1 MSPASAAQAT
11 DWCWLAE
18 AWGSLSHDLGASGE
32 PPGRSLCHLISGIA
46 KPAPRPDPAPNA
58 SLILTDAACRR
69 ARVHGDRCP
78 PDRPFWCSP
87 APASSGLVMFVG
99 TRFRTRAVTA
109 RDARRV
115 SLRFVWGC
123 VPTQPLPRGEFCP
136 GPASLS
142 QAPRRGFSPA
152 FAPLIPREDRHAASG
167 AAVLW
172 PRRASALAVTHRRK
186 CGQSPICYN
195 DAGTA
200 VALVLWIDSCHRAS
214 AWVYLISHCVPR
226 PSEGEFVGEKNK
238 GKELDTTVH
247 LGHPR
252 A

>member
-1 MSPASAAQAT
+1 M
-11 DWCWLAE
+11 
-18 AWGSLSHDLGASGE
+18 
-32 PPGRSLCHLISGIA
+32 
-46 KPAPRPDPAPNA
+46 
-58 SLILTDAACRR
+58 
-69 ARVHGDRCP
+69 HGDRYP

-87 APASSGLVMFVG
+87 APASSGLIMFVG

-123 VPTQPLPRGEFCP
+123 VPTQPFGPRGEFCP

-186 CGQSPICYN
+186 CGQSPTCCN

-200 VALVLWIDSCHRAS
+200 VALVLWIDSCHRRAS
-214 AWVYLISHCVPR
+214 AWVYLIISRLCPSSVPTG
-226 PSEGEFVGEKNK
+226 PNANMWGEKK
-238 GKELDTTVH
+238 GGKCGKEVAPPPLH

>member
-1 MSPASAAQAT
+1 M
-11 DWCWLAE
+11 
-18 AWGSLSHDLGASGE
+18 
-32 PPGRSLCHLISGIA
+32 
-46 KPAPRPDPAPNA
+46 
-58 SLILTDAACRR
+58 
-69 ARVHGDRCP
+69 HGDRYP

-123 VPTQPLPRGEFCP
+123 VPTQPFGPRGEFYP

-186 CGQSPICYN
+186 CGQSPTCCN

-200 VALVLWIDSCHRAS
+200 AALVLWIDSCHRSVGLSHHLFALVSLVRPKAS
-214 AWVYLISHCVPR
+214 LWGEKKRRKCSKEVGGIPPYIWATRGLKPRVYLSIDR
-226 PSEGEFVGEKNK
+226 G
-238 GKELDTTVH
+238 
-247 LGHPR
+247 R
-252 A
+252 